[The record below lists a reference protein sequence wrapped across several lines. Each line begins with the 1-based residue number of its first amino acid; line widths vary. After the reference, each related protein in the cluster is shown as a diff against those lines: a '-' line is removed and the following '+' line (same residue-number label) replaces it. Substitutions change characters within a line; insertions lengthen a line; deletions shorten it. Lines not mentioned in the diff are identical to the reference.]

1 MDSNSKEKK
10 AWHEDENFW
19 KGVYP
24 ILFSKERWRNT
35 PEEVEKVITLLNLTP
50 GCRILDLCCG
60 PGRHSLEL
68 AARGFHVTGV
78 DRIAFYLKKAKEK
91 ADSQGLN
98 IELIE
103 DRMEHFLRPGFYD
116 TVLSLLTSF
125 GYFEDPKDDQLVLIN
140 IHSSLKKGGKLLM
153 DLMGKEVMA
162 RIFQER
168 DWHEENGTLILEER
182 KVSNDWSWSENRWI
196 VIKGETRKDFR
207 FAHRIYS
214 AVELSALLKECGF
227 KSVHAYGDLGGSPY
241 GHEARRLIIVA
252 EK

>member
-1 MDSNSKEKK
+1 MNSNSKQKE
-10 AWHEDENFW
+10 AWYEDDNSW
-19 KGVYP
+19 KGLYP
-24 ILFSKERWRNT
+24 ILFSKERWRNASG
-35 PEEVEKVITLLNLTP
+35 EVEKVITLLNLTP

-68 AARGFHVTGV
+68 AGRGFHVTGV
-78 DRIAFYLKKAKEK
+78 DRTAFYLKKAKEK

-98 IELIE
+98 IEFIK
-103 DRMEHFLRPGFYD
+103 DGMECFLRPEFYD
-116 TVLSLLTSF
+116 TVLSLFTSF
-125 GYFEDPKDDQLVLIN
+125 GYFEDPRDDQRVLLN
-140 IHSSLKKGGKLLM
+140 IHSSLKKNGKLLM
-153 DLMGKEVMA
+153 DLIGKEVLA

-182 KVSNDWSWSENRWI
+182 KVSNDWSWSENHLI
-196 VIKGETRKDFR
+196 ILKGEIRKDFR

-227 KSVHAYGDLGGSPY
+227 ASVHVYGDLEGSPY
-241 GHEARRLIIVA
+241 DHKAQRLIIVA